1 MKAFF
6 KDSDKII
13 INSMDYTEA
22 LVGKQFLKDLEGKVL
37 VAEQRNDI
45 NDDFDGLVLTVGLAP
60 TAGDLTVTP
69 TTEAQEIEAPEGLG
83 FARVFVNPVTSA
95 IDANIVP
102 ENIVKGV
109 SILGVEGNA
118 SLELEGS
125 GSFYTVSGA
134 TGDPTTLMEAPGV
147 ENWAL
152 WLQGANEFSTY
163 TVLLR
168 SDDYFLNLT
177 VEAASENSATV
188 ISQDGI
194 AYAVEITTDPETGDK
209 QLVVTPDN

>member
-6 KDSDKII
+6 KDNDKII

-22 LVGKQFLKDLEGKVL
+22 LVGKQFLNDLNGKIL
-37 VAEQRNDI
+37 IAEQRNDI
-45 NDDFDGLVLTVGLAP
+45 NDDFDGLVLTIGLAP
-60 TAGDLTVTP
+60 SAGDITVTP
-69 TTEAQEIEAPEGLG
+69 STEPLEFDAPDRAG
-83 FARVFVNPVTSA
+83 FSKVFVNPVTSA

-102 ENIVKGV
+102 ENIVEGV

-118 SLELEGS
+118 RPALEGN

-134 TGDPTTLMEAPGV
+134 VGDPASLMEAAGV
-147 ENWAL
+147 TGWEL
-152 WLQGANEFSTY
+152 WLKGANEFGTY
-163 TVLLR
+163 TVLLS

-177 VEAASENSATV
+177 VEANAENSATV
-188 ISQDGI
+188 TDQDGTV
-194 AYAVEITTDPETGDK
+194 YTVEIVTDQETGDK